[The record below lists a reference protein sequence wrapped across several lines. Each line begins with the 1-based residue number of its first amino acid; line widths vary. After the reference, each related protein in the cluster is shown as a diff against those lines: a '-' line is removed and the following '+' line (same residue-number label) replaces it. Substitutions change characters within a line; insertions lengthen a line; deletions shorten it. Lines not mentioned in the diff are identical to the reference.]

1 VRRRVLEAAGLSW
14 RNGIRMFVRCEQE
27 LSPRIAWFCEWATV
41 LARKLADTP
50 TTLRESVAHEPE
62 GEEMFSRWMTAAGL
76 ASVLATAAM
85 PAFAQALYRC
95 SSGSATYV
103 SDRPCT
109 GAGNPGRAQ
118 LRAMGAVQ
126 QPNQYASPSYS
137 PQMAKAGE
145 HLQYMSV
152 ECANLAEGV
161 RTGPARGLRGAA
173 LSELSENYRKQCA
186 EDEQQARQ
194 RMWQQQTDER
204 TQRKQQDQARSDDRK
219 RAVIASEQC
228 NEMLGALHARRK
240 RAATMTAGERAD
252 LDLFEANYK
261 ARCTSG

>member
-1 VRRRVLEAAGLSW
+1 MFNRR
-14 RNGIRMFVRCEQE
+14 
-27 LSPRIAWFCEWATV
+27 
-41 LARKLADTP
+41 LA
-50 TTLRESVAHEPE
+50 
-62 GEEMFSRWMTAAGL
+62 AAGL
-76 ASVLATAAM
+76 AAVLAAAAS

-95 SSGSATYV
+95 SSGTGTYV

-109 GAGNPGRAQ
+109 GAGESNRTQ

-126 QPNQYASPSYS
+126 QPNRYASPSYS

-152 ECANLAEGV
+152 ECANLAEGL
-161 RTGPARGLRGAA
+161 RTGPARGLRGTA
-173 LSELSENYRKQCA
+173 LSELSENYRKQCG

-194 RMWQQQTDER
+194 RMWQQQADER

-240 RAATMTAGERAD
+240 RAATLTAGERAD